1 MKLHLFT
8 GKDTAAA
15 IAAARA
21 ALGPEA
27 LVLEQ
32 RRVKGGVEITASVER
47 AQEEAPPVPDILAA
61 HGVPEPLARALA
73 ASPLALP
80 ARLRFGA
87 LPPGPVMLVGP
98 PGAGKTLAAIRLAT
112 SALLGGRRPYVTN
125 ADARRAGGELA
136 ALLAVPGLAP
146 HTDAASA
153 DIVDTAG
160 IDIFD
165 AAAHA
170 ELPRTGAARVLVLPA
185 DLDPACAAE
194 TARAWHGWGCTHLI
208 ATRLDLSPRLG
219 ALLAA
224 ADTGLV
230 LALASL
236 SGATGA
242 AMLPL
247 TPAFL
252 ARRLARAPSRRHLD
266 A

>member
-1 MKLHLFT
+1 M
-8 GKDTAAA
+8 
-15 IAAARA
+15 
-21 ALGPEA
+21 
-27 LVLEQ
+27 LEQ
-32 RRVKGGVEITASVER
+32 RRVKGGVEIAVAVER

-87 LPPGPVMLVGP
+87 LPSGPVMLVGP

-112 SALLGGRRPYVTN
+112 SALLEGRCPCVAN
-125 ADARRAGGELA
+125 SDARRAGGELA

-146 HTDAASA
+146 HADAASA

-165 AAAHA
+165 AGARA
-170 ELPRTGAARVLVLPA
+170 ELPRTSATRVLVLPA
-185 DLDPACAAE
+185 DLDAPSAAE
-194 TARAWHGWGCTHLI
+194 TARAWRGWGCTHLLS
-208 ATRLDLSPRLG
+208 TRLDLSPRLG
-219 ALLAA
+219 SLLAA

-236 SGATGA
+236 SSATGA
-242 AMLPL
+242 AMVPL
-247 TPAFL
+247 TPEFL
-252 ARRLARAPSRRHLD
+252 ARRLASAPPRRLFD